1 MRHDT
6 LQRLDARTLRETV
19 TNTIRQLILEG
30 RLASGEQVNQAQIAE
45 QLGISRGPIRE
56 ALSQLEEEGLI
67 RNVPYKGTFV
77 TEITGE
83 YIEELYS
90 FRRVLET
97 FAVRRATERARDA
110 DFLQMH
116 RIIRDMHTAAD
127 AGDVV
132 ELGKLDI
139 QFHYTIV
146 NCAAHSL
153 LMKTWHGIEL
163 GVRRC
168 LTLRHRIYRNPHDI
182 IGTHPDI
189 LEAME
194 SRDQE
199 RACALIEVHIQEA
212 GELLLESWQ
221 AWTARAEADHE
232 AQHQEGVTPVGPYAA
247 GPELPG

>member
-19 TNTIRQLILEG
+19 TSTIRQLILEG
-30 RLASGEQVNQAQIAE
+30 GLLPGEQVNQAQIAE
-45 QLGISRGPIRE
+45 QLGISRGPVRE

-77 TEITGE
+77 TEITAE

-97 FAVRRATERARDA
+97 FAVRRATERACDA
-110 DFLQMH
+110 DFQQLHTIIDAMH
-116 RIIRDMHTAAD
+116 AAAD
-127 AGDVV
+127 VGDFI

-139 QFHYTIV
+139 QYHYTIV
-146 NCAAHSL
+146 NCAQHSL

-168 LTLRHRIYRNPHDI
+168 LTLRHRIYRNLHDI

-194 SRDQE
+194 ARDPE
-199 RACALIEVHIQEA
+199 RAGALLDAHIQEA

-221 AWTARAEADHE
+221 AWRARSETEARDGDGDE
-232 AQHQEGVTPVGPYAA
+232 DEPILPYPASHD
-247 GPELPG
+247 LP

>member
-19 TNTIRQLILEG
+19 TSTIRQLILEG
-30 RLASGEQVNQAQIAE
+30 ELVPGEQVNQAQIAE
-45 QLGISRGPIRE
+45 QLGISRGPVRE

-97 FAVRRATERARDA
+97 FAVRRATERSCDD
-110 DFLQMH
+110 DFKQLH
-116 RIIRDMHTAAD
+116 AIIAGMHTAAD
-127 AGDVV
+127 AGQVI

-139 QFHYTIV
+139 QYHYTIV
-146 NCAAHSL
+146 NCARHSL

-194 SRDQE
+194 ARDQE
-199 RACALIEVHIQEA
+199 RASALLDAHIQEA

-221 AWTARAEADHE
+221 AWRNRSDAEHRDDGNDGAE
-232 AQHQEGVTPVGPYAA
+232 PILPYQSSHK
-247 GPELPG
+247 